1 MSYTKIIHGVR
12 VVSERPIPWGTAD
25 GVWDRTYVLHRQ
37 PSRTVCRDKLQPE
50 IAAFQSPGHGYSLGW
65 VGDALV
71 LRFFSGSEF
80 VSENDQLWATA
91 EPSVA
96 PELADMLLPNT
107 VLSAVLGAAMQL
119 VLHGSAVSSVQNN
132 ALAIC
137 GRSGSGKSTLAAVLA
152 ANGGRVV
159 SDDALRCQVTES
171 TVTCFR
177 GSCELRLR
185 ANAEGI
191 APNVAPTQERLAD
204 GRLGVRGLASDP
216 VCQLRAIWIP
226 VLNAEVDLPHARR
239 LEGTQ
244 AFQALLSSLRVLWAP
259 LWMAHLLPQ
268 LSHLARI
275 VPLYRV
281 EIPRHILTEPAQ
293 QQALVAIAQQHQ
305 GSDE

>member
-1 MSYTKIIHGVR
+1 MEEWFDRKLLDRHLLVPRRQAYEKIR
-12 VVSERPIPWGTAD
+12 ANAEQTQKSLETTFETARKA
-25 GVWDRTYVLHRQ
+25 G
-37 PSRTVCRDKLQPE
+37 
-50 IAAFQSPGHGYSLGW
+50 
-65 VGDALV
+65 
-71 LRFFSGSEF
+71 
-80 VSENDQLWATA
+80 NDISAK
-91 EPSVA
+91 S
-96 PELADMLLPNT
+96 
-107 VLSAVLGAAMQL
+107 LSA
-119 VLHGSAVSSVQNN
+119 
-132 ALAIC
+132 
-137 GRSGSGKSTLAAVLA
+137 
-152 ANGGRVV
+152 
-159 SDDALRCQVTES
+159 
-171 TVTCFR
+171 
-177 GSCELRLR
+177 LR

-204 GRLGVRGLASDP
+204 GRLGVRGLASEP
-216 VCQLRAIWIP
+216 TCQLRAVWIP
-226 VLNAEVDLPHARR
+226 VLNAEVDLPQARR